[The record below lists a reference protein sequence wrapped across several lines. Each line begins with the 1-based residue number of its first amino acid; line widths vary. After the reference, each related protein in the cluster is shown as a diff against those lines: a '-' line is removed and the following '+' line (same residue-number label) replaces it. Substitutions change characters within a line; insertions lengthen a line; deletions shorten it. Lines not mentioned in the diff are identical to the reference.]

1 MIDNKRTASTAKA
14 AENFNAGKTF
24 KSVYE
29 KIKVIFCRENK

>member
-14 AENFNAGKTF
+14 AENFNKTF